1 MLSAAGI
8 DASAESKFSCCLSSS
23 AFAAAAVLLTAPF
36 WLALPVV
43 WLDGTAQPVSA
54 KNKAMVPN
62 RVGNRKFIDVS
73 PSGSGR
79 IDTTLLNNADTRP
92 GRQMRARPARMR
104 AGG

>member
-1 MLSAAGI
+1 M
-8 DASAESKFSCCLSSS
+8 
-23 AFAAAAVLLTAPF
+23 
-36 WLALPVV
+36 V

-79 IDTTLLNNADTRP
+79 TSTTLLNNADMRP
-92 GRQMRARPARMR
+92 GRQMRARPARLREQAASMGAAFVYAATVLISFHVWR
-104 AGG
+104 NLSPAA